1 MNNNY
6 EKILSNFLY
15 SISFEILIVSIYV
28 FCGSLFNF
36 FINKRFLP
44 DVNKCVEG
52 DFCTGVTYSFFEK
65 ISPLLILLVIMIIS
79 FVGVKKTPSENKKT
93 ISVILG
99 ILSIIGYFSILIL
112 NN

>member
-1 MNNNY
+1 
-6 EKILSNFLY
+6 
-15 SISFEILIVSIYV
+15 
-28 FCGSLFNF
+28 
-36 FINKRFLP
+36 
-44 DVNKCVEG
+44 
-52 DFCTGVTYSFFEK
+52 
-65 ISPLLILLVIMIIS
+65 MIIS